1 MDLGSS
7 AGAITIGISFHMAK
21 RLFRLLKHYAR
32 RTAESLPINFYQR
45 LLPRDF
51 ISIYYHI
58 LSDQQ
63 LSHVSHLYDFKTPE
77 MFESDLCYLSRYFT
91 PISYDQLVVSL
102 STHTKLPPKAV
113 LLTFDD
119 GFKECFTVARPL
131 LLKYGIPCIFFVATQ
146 LLDNRELPT
155 DLKIS
160 ICIDQAQKLDS
171 PALISVLRQINSEF
185 DTELLDLMQ
194 FNLWAK
200 GLITNDHRPSDRLL
214 RILGVDEKSYLAE
227 KQPYLTTQQVL
238 QLHQEGFHIGSHS
251 RRHEHFP
258 ELSPAEIMNNISIS
272 CQSISNLTGQS
283 QTPFAFPFSADGIQR
298 ELLKQIREEHS
309 AVGLMFDGHGVEKQ
323 SDFLFSRMCGD
334 SPKGSRPGI
343 SNLEVRIR
351 NAYLEEIS
359 RALHSRKP

>member
-7 AGAITIGISFHMAK
+7 AGAITIGIRFHMAK
-21 RLFRLLKHYAR
+21 RLFRSLKHYAR
-32 RTAESLPINFYQR
+32 KAAESLPISLYQHV
-45 LLPRDF
+45 LTRDF
-51 ISIYYHI
+51 ICIYYHT

-63 LSHVSHLYDFKTPE
+63 LPHVSHLYDFKTPE

-91 PISYDQLVVSL
+91 PISYDQLVESL
-102 STHTKLPPKAV
+102 STHNKLPPKAV

-160 ICIDQAQKLDS
+160 ICIDQAQKLDL
-171 PALISVLRQINSEF
+171 PTLISVLRQINFEF
-185 DTELLDLMQ
+185 NTELSDLMQ
-194 FNLWAK
+194 FTLWTK
-200 GLITNDHRPSDRLL
+200 GLITNDHLVNRLM

-227 KQPYLTTQQVL
+227 NQPYLTTQQVL
-238 QLHQEGFHIGSHS
+238 QLHQEGFKIGSHS
-251 RRHEHFP
+251 LKHERFS
-258 ELSPAEIMNNISIS
+258 ELSPAEIMNNISNS
-272 CQSISNLTGQS
+272 CQLIISLTGQS

-298 ELLKQIREEHS
+298 ELLKHIREEHS

-334 SPKGSRPGI
+334 SPKGYLPGI